1 MQASSPTR
9 HTGRAADAQERR
21 LHAVDMGVRFHS
33 IAVGG
38 KGVIDPGE
46 AEVKRVSCYC
56 MLKCAAQCRSRRD
69 VAWHNHKFGILFIVE
84 SDIGQ
89 IVGKTQCDK
98 SAGIG
103 YYGARALSWLLSS
116 MGGSCSSIREK

>member
-9 HTGRAADAQERR
+9 HTGCAADAQERR

-56 MLKCAAQCRSRRD
+56 MFKCVSQCRSSRN

-98 SAGIG
+98 SAGIC
-103 YYGARALSWLLSS
+103 YYGGESLVMVAQQHGRQLLVDS
-116 MGGSCSSIREK
+116 